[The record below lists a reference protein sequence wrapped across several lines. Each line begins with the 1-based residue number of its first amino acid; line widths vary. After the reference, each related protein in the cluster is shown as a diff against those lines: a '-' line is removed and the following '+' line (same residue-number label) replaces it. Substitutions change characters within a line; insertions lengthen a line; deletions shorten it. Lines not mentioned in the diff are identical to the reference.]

1 MPSLA
6 ITFGQA
12 PQAAHRVLSQF
23 ATMAS
28 RTLTAGCFPGPIF
41 NALSARFTLL
51 RHAFTAPRSI
61 ITRNITRTQLTA
73 DPSPPEVRAL
83 SALPHGKLKLGNGV
97 TRSSAPRSL
106 RQFATPKWAAHFG
119 CMASDSQR
127 RVSA

>member
-1 MPSLA
+1 MPCLA

-61 ITRNITRTQLTA
+61 ITRSITRTHTQAVRSLPTA
-73 DPSPPEVRAL
+73 HVPGELA
-83 SALPHGKLKLGNGV
+83 HGKPKLGNRRQV
-97 TRSSAPRSL
+97 VLVARSPR
-106 RQFATPKWAAHFG
+106 RNATPFRVAQNGLKP
-119 CMASDSQR
+119 SDHSG
-127 RVSA
+127 VAG